1 MKKSKI
7 QLDIIP
13 IYENEMF
20 PTKEQLFHYKTELY
34 ENEEQTLL
42 MMIERIKRD
51 LWEYDC
57 LIILKDGLV
66 IKTLKKGE

>member
-1 MKKSKI
+1 MKKSEI

-13 IYENEMF
+13 IYEKEIF
-20 PTKEQLFHYKTELY
+20 PTKGQFFHNKTELY

-42 MMIERIKRD
+42 MMIERIKHD

>member
-1 MKKSKI
+1 MKKSEI

-34 ENEEQTLL
+34 EKEEQTLL
-42 MMIERIKRD
+42 MMIERIRHE

>member
-1 MKKSKI
+1 MKKNEI

-13 IYENEMF
+13 IYENKMF

-42 MMIERIKRD
+42 MMIERIRRD

>member
-1 MKKSKI
+1 MKKSEI

-42 MMIERIKRD
+42 MMIERIRYE